1 MAASLDARAHPHSR
15 RVARIVV
22 TLIVAWFSSLPSAH
36 AQGVASEPAL
46 RVILLGTGG
55 PELSPHRFGSATLVE
70 AGGQTLLF
78 DAGRGVLQRLYESKV
93 NVTGVTKVFFTHLHN
108 DHIEGLPPLWMTPW
122 FLLGR
127 DKPMEVWG
135 PPGTARMIRGME
147 SMFAFDIEH
156 RVNAFNK
163 REGLLVTVTE
173 IEDGEVFNRNGVK
186 VRAFSV
192 WHDDGNPA
200 FGYRIEY
207 KGRSVVLS
215 GDTGYSVNVV
225 RAGRGADLLV
235 HNVIAVS
242 DALAAA
248 PELAPVLAKLTT
260 PEQAARVFKEAS
272 PRAAVF
278 SHVVKKELGGR
289 QGDEVISKRV
299 RAAGY
304 TGPLEMGYDRMVIEV
319 GKTIRILQP
328 TTTDNLPDVD
338 RKAAYAT
345 GSGS

>member
-1 MAASLDARAHPHSR
+1 MNRSIVAASIISCFL
-15 RVARIVV
+15 
-22 TLIVAWFSSLPSAH
+22 SLPR
-36 AQGVASEPAL
+36 AQAQDTAYEPTL
-46 RVILLGTGG
+46 RVTLLGTAG
-55 PELSPHRFGSATLVE
+55 PELSPHRFGYATLIE

-93 NVTGVTKVFFTHLHN
+93 NVTTVTKVFFTHLHN

-127 DKPMEVWG
+127 DKPLEAWG
-135 PPGTARMIRGME
+135 PAGTARMIRGME
-147 SMFAFDIEH
+147 SMFQFDIEH
-156 RVNAFNK
+156 RVNEFNK
-163 REGLLVTVTE
+163 RENLQFAVTE
-173 IEDGEVFNRNGVK
+173 IKDGEIYNRNGLK
-186 VRAFSV
+186 VLAFSV

-207 KGRSVVLS
+207 KGRAVVLS
-215 GDTGYSVNVV
+215 GDTTYSENVV
-225 RAGRGADLLV
+225 RAGRGADLIV

-242 DALAAA
+242 DALASA
-248 PELAPVLAKLTT
+248 PELVPILAKLTT
-260 PEQAARVFKEAS
+260 PEQAARVFNETS

-289 QGDEVISKRV
+289 HGDEVILQRV

-319 GKTIRILQP
+319 GKHIRILQP

-338 RKAAYAT
+338 RKAAYAP
-345 GSGS
+345 GAGG